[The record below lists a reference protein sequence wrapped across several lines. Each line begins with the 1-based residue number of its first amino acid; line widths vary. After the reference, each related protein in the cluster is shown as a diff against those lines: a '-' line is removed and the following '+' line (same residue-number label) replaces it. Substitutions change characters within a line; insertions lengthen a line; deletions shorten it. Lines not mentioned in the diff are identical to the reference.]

1 MTFLQEKN
9 TGDLRMELMESAN
22 LDEFL
27 SENKNS
33 FNCECIPELLNNL
46 LAEKDISK
54 ANLAKLSGTSEV
66 YLHQI
71 FAGKRKPSRN
81 RLICLCYGL
90 EASFDETQELLKYSG
105 CAQLYPKNR
114 RDAIIIYGLV
124 HRTPLFEIND
134 KLFTEDEETL
144 F

>member
-1 MTFLQEKN
+1 MQKKDTN
-9 TGDLRMELMESAN
+9 DLHNELMDSPN

-27 SENKNS
+27 SENEEAFKD
-33 FNCECIPELLNNL
+33 ECIPDLLNSI
-46 LAEKDISK
+46 LADKGITK
-54 ANLAKLSGTSEV
+54 ATLAKHSGISEV

-81 RLICLCYGL
+81 RLISLCYGL
-90 EASFDETQELLKYSG
+90 EATLDQTQDILKYSG
-105 CAQLYPKNR
+105 CARLYPKNR

-124 HRTPLFEIND
+124 HNISLFEIND